1 MDIAQQPGLPDVQS
15 SEDTRKIP
23 IDRVGV
29 RGIRRPVVVEG
40 KDGPQPTIADIT
52 MTVSLPQSEM
62 NRGMVIP
69 AFRKNS

>member
-52 MTVSLPQSEM
+52 MTVSLPADQ
-62 NRGMVIP
+62 
-69 AFRKNS
+69 